1 MTKEIPTLQAALRYA
16 EEYGFSVIPLS
27 KSKVPFK
34 DFPLEKHFTHKATRE
49 EILLWWEKW
58 PYANVGIVTG
68 SVSGLF
74 VVDFDKYDPK
84 YDEQATLQYFPDS
97 IITPSATTPRGGEH
111 LYFAYPEGQEFT
123 IKARSL
129 PGTDYRANHGY
140 VVAPPSV
147 NGDGRPYQ
155 WKVNLADADLA
166 ALPSLFIDYLC
177 NNNSYSLYKGNSPPT
192 LQNTT
197 NTTDY
202 YTSGTRDNDLFHA
215 ANVLVKGGGEQGFI
229 EKTLELLALGCTPP
243 FPVDEVKTKIES
255 AMKRAERR
263 ERNLS
268 AEIREWITLQEGYFN
283 TTNILQTLQL
293 TTREEKKNLTVILT
307 RLNHEGIIEKYG
319 ERRGQ
324 YRTVQKLEENIIDLT
339 SADTTCLNIK
349 FPLGIHD
356 LVKIMPKNIIIIAGE
371 SNAGKTAFL
380 LNTAAKN
387 MLDHPVFYFSS
398 EMGGA
403 ELKERLQN
411 YQEYVPFDLWK
422 HCTFIE
428 RANDF
433 DVAIR
438 PDAINIIDFLEIHDE
453 FYKIGGYI
461 KKIFDK
467 LNKGIAIIA
476 IQKNKGRDDGLGGA
490 RSIEKAR
497 LYLSMAP
504 GTIKIVKAKNWVSSM
519 VNPNGLQ
526 LDYKL
531 AKGMVF
537 KADSNWAKS
546 DV

>member
-49 EILLWWEKW
+49 EILLWWGKW

-111 LYFAYPEGQEFT
+111 LYFAYPEGKEFT

-268 AEIREWITLQEGYFN
+268 AEIREWITLQEGYFL
-283 TTNILQTLQL
+283 TTDILHTLQI
-293 TTREEKKNLTVILT
+293 TTKEEKKNLTVILT
-307 RLNHEGIIEKYG
+307 RLAKEGVIRKYG
-319 ERRGQ
+319 EKRGC
-324 YRTVQKLEENIIDLT
+324 YEPIIKLDENIIDIF
-339 SADTTCLNIK
+339 SAENKALPVK
-349 FPLGIHD
+349 FPLDVHD
-356 LVKIMPKNIIIIAGE
+356 LVKIMPKNIIILAGE
-371 SNAGKTAFL
+371 VNAGKSAYL
-380 LNTAAKN
+380 LNLAALN
-387 MLDHPVFYFSS
+387 MRKFETVYFSS

-411 YQEYVPFDLWK
+411 FDFPLENWRDVK
-422 HCTFIE
+422 FIE
-428 RANDF
+428 RASDF
-433 DVAIR
+433 STAIR
-438 PDAINIIDFLEIHDE
+438 PEGLNIIDFLEIHDE
-453 FYKIGGYI
+453 FYKVGALI
-461 KKIFDK
+461 KDIFDK
-467 LNKGIAIIA
+467 LTTGLAVIA
-476 IQKNKGRDDGLGGA
+476 IQKNKGRDEGLGGQ
-490 RSIEKAR
+490 RSLEKPR
-497 LYLSMAP
+497 LYMAMEP
-504 GTIKIVKAKNWVSSM
+504 GKLKIVKAKNWLNATM
-519 VNPNGLQ
+519 NPNGMCMEF
-526 LDYKL
+526 KL
-531 AKGMVF
+531 AKGCYF
-537 KADSNWAKS
+537 KGTGTWRKEETL
-546 DV
+546 